1 MTGVDITSWGLDFK
15 NKERLGDLIEF
26 ILESVP
32 SLQRLRISSI
42 DSIEIDPKLMDLL
55 CHDRRLMPHL
65 HLSLQSGDNMILK
78 RMKN

>member
-1 MTGVDITSWGLDFK
+1 MGLDFK

-26 ILESVP
+26 ILESIP

-55 CHDRRLMPHL
+55 CHDKIGRASCRE
-65 HLSLQSGDNMILK
+65 
-78 RMKN
+78 RV